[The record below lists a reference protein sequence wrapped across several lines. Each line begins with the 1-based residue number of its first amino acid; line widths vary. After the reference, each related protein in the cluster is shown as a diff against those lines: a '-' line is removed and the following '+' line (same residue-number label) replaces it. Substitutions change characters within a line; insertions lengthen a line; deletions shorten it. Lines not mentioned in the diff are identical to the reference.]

1 MDQVIG
7 TSIKLSKMETDL
19 LLGSRSIIVQQLGV
33 TCPMLNVGNSHNFEL
48 QIEEI
53 INISLCR

>member
-7 TSIKLSKMETDL
+7 TSIKLSKMKTD
-19 LLGSRSIIVQQLGV
+19 LLGSRSIIVLQLGV

>member
-7 TSIKLSKMETDL
+7 TSIKLSKLKTD

-33 TCPMLNVGNSHNFEL
+33 TCPMLYEGNSHNFKL

-53 INISLCR
+53 INITLCR